1 MVHEAYWEEISPTQ
15 LLFCANDNSF
25 LDKLQEKINIDQI
38 RYTSNDEP
46 ENLGIRKINGR
57 PCSSNYI
64 GLCRL
69 RDVTGHVMT
78 STDGHEIL
86 LRIVPRFNVSVID
99 MLNSIRDDDEFERYL
114 APQTNRLDQEDFE
127 ISGLH
132 DNEVFT
138 FFDKE
143 QPIRISDGIAK
154 SSSIIATTVFL
165 FLLKELCRKPLM
177 GKMQAK
183 KENLTG
189 KAKGKILFK
198 QNIRN
203 NTMCGRNDRLFCS
216 YLKYSE
222 DILENQVLKAALHKA
237 TIFINKYY
245 RSISA
250 GQNPYREAIAFCNKS
265 LLHVSRVNISNH
277 ELNRVKVSGLYS
289 YYKPVI
295 NAARMV
301 LNELSLEANGSSR
314 LTGYIVPY
322 AVSMS
327 KLFEMYV
334 RACIKRSGIPSYKTA
349 SGDQIF
355 LLQYDHKSKVLEH
368 NSTGYARYIS
378 GNTKPDIIIRN
389 PVNEKQFVLDV
400 KYKNLENNRG
410 ARSDRL
416 QILAYALMYNCDNVG
431 IVFPSIDGV
440 NNYVYVENCIL
451 SSEPRQRNY
460 NQLELSI
467 DTTWNPELKHKNSES
482 VIPLFEYITNILA

>member
-1 MVHEAYWEEISPTQ
+1 MVHEAYWEEISNTQ
-15 LLFCANDNSF
+15 LIYCANDNSF
-25 LDKLQEKINIDQI
+25 LDGLQDKINIDQI
-38 RYTSNDEP
+38 RYSNNDEP
-46 ENLGIRKINGR
+46 DNLGIRKINGI

-69 RDVTGHVMT
+69 YDVTGHVMT
-78 STDGHEIL
+78 SIDGREIL

-99 MLNSIRDDDEFERYL
+99 MLNVIRDDDEFERYL
-114 APQTNRLDQEDFE
+114 APQTNRMDQGDLE
-127 ISGLH
+127 IGDLS

-143 QPIRISDGIAK
+143 QPIRISDSIAK

-177 GKMQAK
+177 GRMQSK
-183 KENLTG
+183 KENLVG

-198 QNIRN
+198 QNIKY

-237 TIFINKYY
+237 TVFVNKYY
-245 RSISA
+245 RSIST
-250 GQNPYREAIAFCNKS
+250 GQNPYHEAIAFCNKS
-265 LLHVSRVNISNH
+265 LAHVSRVGISNH

-314 LTGYIVPY
+314 LTGFIIPY

-334 RACIKRSGIPSYKTA
+334 RACIKRSGIPSYKSA
-349 SGDQIF
+349 SGDQVF
-355 LLQYDHKSKVLEH
+355 LLQYDYKTRVLEH
-368 NSTGYARYIS
+368 NSVGFARYIS

-389 PVNEKQFVLDV
+389 PINSKQLVLDV
-400 KYKNLENNRG
+400 KYKNLANNRG
-410 ARSDRL
+410 ARNDRL

-431 IVFPSIDGV
+431 IVFPSLDGQ
-440 NNYVYVENCIL
+440 NNYVYTENCIL
-451 SSEPRQRNY
+451 SDESRQRVY

-467 DTTWNPELKHKNSES
+467 DTAWNPELKLKKNDET
-482 VIPLFEYITNILA
+482 IQLYDYITTLLS